1 MLLDKETGA
10 LLPKGDMMNWVQ
22 ALKVNYK
29 SLSTAEKQ
37 AADYLLAQAGEK
49 ELAKYTLRQCAAAAG
64 AGQQT
69 IVRCLHKCGFGS
81 WKEFL
86 RCVCAGG
93 SVQVQTSEQAGKV
106 SIDNIPA
113 AVAAHAVNILA
124 DLAYGINQD
133 DFRAV
138 IKCLRSA
145 RMIDIYG
152 VECSVGSAVDL
163 AGKLLY
169 LGMNCRTYTD
179 MFFQKVS
186 AEHLSSRDVA
196 IGISQSGQSR
206 VTVEA
211 LRSAK
216 AGGAVTVAITGNGNS
231 TLTEYADY
239 IFVLPD
245 LHPGAGWVNSRVAQ
259 VVFNDMLY
267 QALLLKDEGCRENIR
282 NAGKIFQH
290 DII

>member
-1 MLLDKETGA
+1 MLKEKKSGA
-10 LLPKGDMMNWVQ
+10 LLRKGDGMNWKQ

-29 SLSTAEKQ
+29 NLSAAE
-37 AADYLLAQAGEK
+37 AAVADFLIGQEAEALAQ
-49 ELAKYTLRQCAAAAG
+49 YTLRHCAAKAQ

-69 IVRCLHKCGFGS
+69 VVRALHKCGFAS

-86 RCVCAGG
+86 RCVCADS
-93 SVQVQTSEQAGKV
+93 SVQISAPLPGVREKL
-106 SIDNIPA
+106 DNIPSL
-113 AVAAHAVNILA
+113 VAGRAVNILA
-124 DLAYGINQD
+124 DLAQGID
-133 DFRAV
+133 RDSFRAV

-145 RMIDIYG
+145 RLIDIYG

-163 AGKLLY
+163 SGKLLY

-186 AEHLSSRDVA
+186 AEHLSCRDVA
-196 IGISQSGQSR
+196 IGISQSGKSR

-211 LRSAK
+211 LRSARSS
-216 AGGAVTVAITGNGNS
+216 GAVTVAVTGDATAVITA
-231 TLTEYADY
+231 YADY
-239 IFVLPD
+239 VFVLPD

-267 QALLLKDEGCRENIR
+267 QALLLKDESCRENIR
-282 NAGKIFQH
+282 NAGRNFQN

>member
-1 MLLDKETGA
+1 
-10 LLPKGDMMNWVQ
+10 MNWVQ

-29 SLSTAEKQ
+29 SLSAAEKQ
-37 AADYLLAQAGEK
+37 AADFLLGQAEEK
-49 ELAKYTLRQCAAAAG
+49 ELAAYTLRQCAAAAG

-86 RCVCAGG
+86 RCVCAGD
-93 SVQVQTSEQAGKV
+93 SAQVQPPEQTGKM
-106 SIDNIPA
+106 SIDSVPA
-113 AVAAHAVNILA
+113 AVVSHAVNILA
-124 DLAYGINQD
+124 ALAHGIAQD
-133 DFRAV
+133 DFHAV
-138 IKCLRSA
+138 IKCLRRA

-186 AEHLSSRDVA
+186 AEHLSARDVA
-196 IGISQSGQSR
+196 IGISQSGKSR

-231 TLTEYADY
+231 ALTAYADY